1 MKEVTFLLRNKY
13 GANHV
18 TSEEL
23 KDVTD
28 LSDALF
34 ILSDHWSFFDFE
46 LLRALI
52 KSFCSKD
59 VELIQEFN
67 EYESNFKHY
76 CERRLCEV
84 PANSFNAGVSR
95 KKRSHLHVKLDEVF
109 NVKIKDVK
117 RLNRKLS
124 DMLQTNVRLLEIED
138 GCIELIYITLHESD
152 KTFRLTGKQNEELIQ
167 MGVLN
172 IYTKKEI
179 LSIEDI
185 KEPKS
190 GKYANN
196 NLHCHECV
204 QQVSSLLPLLE
215 PLDQALCAQRNH
227 PGLCIL

>member
-23 KDVTD
+23 KGVTD
-28 LSDALF
+28 LSDALL

-52 KSFCSKD
+52 KGFCNKN
-59 VELIQEFN
+59 VELMLEFN
-67 EYESNFKHY
+67 EYESNFKLY

-84 PANSFNAGVSR
+84 PADSFNAGVSQ

-109 NVKIKDVK
+109 NVKTEDIK

-124 DMLQTNVRLLEIED
+124 DMLQTNVRLLKIEE
-138 GCIELIYITLHESD
+138 GCIELIYITLHEFD
-152 KTFRLTGKQNEELIQ
+152 KTFRLTGKQNEECEELKQ

-172 IYTKKEI
+172 IYTKKDDEI
-179 LSIEDI
+179 LSIGNI

-190 GKYANN
+190 GK
-196 NLHCHECV
+196 
-204 QQVSSLLPLLE
+204 
-215 PLDQALCAQRNH
+215 
-227 PGLCIL
+227 